1 MSENKPEIDRDSL
14 QTWEESRE
22 QAQKQ
27 YEAQINSGSGKG
39 KGTQRKPFFRKK

>member
-14 QTWEESRE
+14 QTWEESRG

-27 YEAQINSGSGKG
+27 YEAQVISGNGKAKGIQQKSFIG
-39 KGTQRKPFFRKK
+39 KK